1 MCIYAK
7 IIDGGLKKY
16 MFCVAIIIIHKAMT
30 GNIYYKGNL
39 LVIWDY
45 LIEKATLDCNN
56 EKNVI
61 NLLNYVFVRSS

>member
-1 MCIYAK
+1 ML
-7 IIDGGLKKY
+7 IDSRFRKY

-39 LVIWDY
+39 VVIWDY
-45 LIEKATLDCNN
+45 LIEKATLDYSD